1 MIGKWRL
8 ACQELINYCQG
19 DRRYCSL
26 LQSRR
31 SDDMKIT
38 YIKPRRELQPYVE
51 AFWAFESSSG
61 FPAVDRNIVIPNGC
75 AKLIIPHE
83 NSLISESHGTTNI
96 SRAQNLYLVGNQDAS
111 TLLRSSLQPTS
122 FISIEFTPEGAFPI
136 FGIPMAETANGLW
149 ETDVLLSKWSRPVR
163 DALNARDRLQDKVAV
178 IQEQLIHLLSQNDRR
193 SGIVDYCVQSLRAT
207 HGLLSV
213 RDLASRTGYSRRY
226 IDKLFR
232 QRVGIAPK
240 VLAGIYRFQK
250 FYRMWAQGNSFEAL
264 KEDLYEHYYDQS
276 HFTREFHRMTG
287 HPPKRFSEA
296 VSNEFGR
303 RLLLG

>member
-1 MIGKWRL
+1 LVQLRGR
-8 ACQELINYCQG
+8 
-19 DRRYCSL
+19 DV
-26 LQSRR
+26 
-31 SDDMKIT
+31 MKIT
-38 YIKPRRELQPYVE
+38 FISPRCELQPYVE
-51 AFWAFESSSG
+51 SFWAFESSSG

-83 NSLISESHGTTNI
+83 NSLVSESRGATQI

-122 FISIEFTPEGAFPI
+122 FISIEFTPQGAYQI
-136 FGIPMAETANGLW
+136 FGIPMAETANGVW
-149 ETDVLLSKWSRPVR
+149 ETDVLLAKWSRPVR
-163 DALNARDRLQDKVAV
+163 DALNARDKLQEKVAV
-178 IQEQLIHLLSQNDRR
+178 IQEQLIHLLSQSDRR
-193 SGIVDYCVQSLRAT
+193 NGIVDYCVQSLRAT

-213 RDLASRTGYSRRY
+213 QDLASRTGYSRRY
-226 IDKLFR
+226 IDKLFQ

-250 FYRMWAQGNSFEAL
+250 FYRMWAEGNSFEAF
-264 KEDLYEHYYDQS
+264 KDALYEHYYDQS

-287 HPPKRFSEA
+287 HPPKRFSQA